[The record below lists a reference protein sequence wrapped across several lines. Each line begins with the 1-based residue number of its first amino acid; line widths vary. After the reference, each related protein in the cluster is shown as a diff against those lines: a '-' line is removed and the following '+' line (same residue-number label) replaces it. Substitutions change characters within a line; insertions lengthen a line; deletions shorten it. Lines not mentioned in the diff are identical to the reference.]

1 MKKIVSLFLLLMVM
15 FSMVIP
21 SQAKEKVNDFELPK
35 TIYVMQEDSGMYIAT
50 DKKTADLKANMTD
63 DYGIYET
70 KSGDLISYTGT
81 NSYQLVDRYEV
92 LLTDEDAVSDILT
105 NESIIVELRNELEK
119 QSKRAILLRMR
130 KRN

>member
-1 MKKIVSLFLLLMVM
+1 MKL
-15 FSMVIP
+15 
-21 SQAKEKVNDFELPK
+21 KVVTF
-35 TIYVMQEDSGMYIAT
+35 
-50 DKKTADLKANMTD
+50 
-63 DYGIYET
+63 
-70 KSGDLISYTGT
+70 ISYTGT